1 MGHQFPHFWDRL
13 AGLGG
18 RIEIAASWEL
28 RRACANAGLTA
39 TWAMCPRPTTPYRIV
54 RRIALTWCRPFRMP
68 RKPGALAPDRTESQE
83 PLGGHCRVALRVRR
97 PFRNMRRVDIAIFP
111 FN

>member
-1 MGHQFPHFWDRL
+1 MLHTHDGRKRTPVRSPRHGSSVPPDRL

-83 PLGGHCRVALRVRR
+83 PL
-97 PFRNMRRVDIAIFP
+97 
-111 FN
+111 